1 MRKDWEVK
9 KLGDLSI
16 SLKNGLTIKQ
26 DKSGCGIPVTRIE
39 TLSNGI
45 FNRDKLGYANIYDK
59 EQYCDYILDDKDL
72 LISHI
77 NSKQYVGRTVLYRKA
92 ENESIIHGMNLLRLK
107 LNNDFTLPEFIVY
120 YFKSSYIKEQIRKYR
135 KDAVNQSSISIT
147 DINKIRLFVPPLQ
160 TQQQIVEELDCLT
173 SIIEKQKKQLEEL
186 DNLAQAIFYDMFGE
200 PMENE
205 KGWNIKKLEDIVHK
219 NCTLSYGIVQPME
232 DVVDGVPIVRPID
245 LIDTFVSDTS
255 LKRTR
260 KEISNKYKRTIL
272 TGHEILLCVRGTTG
286 IVSLVN
292 ESFAGYNVT
301 RGIVPILLSSLY
313 NRWFVYYQIKTS
325 SIQQK
330 ISELTYGIALRQ
342 INIKDLRALTLITPP
357 LSLQQQFASKIEAIE
372 KQKEL
377 IKKSIKETED
387 LFNSRM
393 DYYFN

>member
-9 KLGDLSI
+9 KLGDVCDI
-16 SLKNGLTIKQ
+16 QNG
-26 DKSGCGIPVTRIE
+26 
-39 TLSNGI
+39 
-45 FNRDKLGYANIYDK
+45 FA
-59 EQYCDYILDDKDL
+59 
-72 LISHI
+72 
-77 NSKQYVGRTVLYRKA
+77 
-92 ENESIIHGMNLLRLK
+92 
-107 LNNDFTLPEFIVY
+107 
-120 YFKSSYIKEQIRKYR
+120 FKSSLFKEQGLPILRISNIQNDTITLDNIVYFMISDYNINLDRFKVYPGDIVVALSGATTGKIGINR
-135 KDAVNQSSISIT
+135 TDLTFYLNQRVALCRETDAIIKGYLFHYLRTKTIELLSMAGGVAQPNLSTNQIQQLTIP
-147 DINKIRLFVPPLQ
+147 VPPLQ
-160 TQQQIVEELDCLT
+160 VQQQIVEELDCLT

-387 LFNSRM
+387 LLNSRM

>member
-1 MRKDWEVK
+1 MRKDC
-9 KLGDLSI
+9 KLKDICICRASNI
-16 SLKNGLTIKQ
+16 SLKDIM
-26 DKSGCGIPVTRIE
+26 DI
-39 TLSNGI
+39 NGI
-45 FNRDKLGYANIYDK
+45 YPLYGASGFIKTIDSYHMDIPYIGIVKDGSGIGRINKYPAYSSVLSTM
-59 EQYCDYILDDKDL
+59 QYVVPKDNCIIDYLYFL
-72 LISHI
+72 LI
-77 NSKQYVGRTVLYRKA
+77 
-92 ENESIIHGMNLLRLK
+92 K
-107 LNNDFTLPEFIVY
+107 LNLSDFARGAAIPHIYFADYSNIKIKLHTLG
-120 YFKSSYIKEQIRKYR
+120 KQI
-135 KDAVNQSSISIT
+135 
-147 DINKIRLFVPPLQ
+147 
-160 TQQQIVEELDCLT
+160 QIVEELNCLT

-205 KGWNIKKLEDIVHK
+205 KGWNIKKMEDIVHK

-245 LIDTFVSDTS
+245 LIDTFVSDAS

-377 IKKSIKETED
+377 IKKSIKETEG

>member
-9 KLGDLSI
+9 RLGDVCISIKDGSHNPPKEIDNSCYIMLSSQNIQDGYIDFNNSRFI
-16 SLKNGLTIKQ
+16 SEGDFHKEKKRVQIKKGDLLLTIVGTIGRTCVFDGSVDNIVFQRSVAILSPKQ
-26 DKSGCGIPVTRIE
+26 DIESFFLRYFIKSQ
-39 TLSNGI
+39 
-45 FNRDKLGYANIYDK
+45 KA
-59 EQYCDYILDDKDL
+59 L
-72 LISHI
+72 L
-77 NSKQYVGRTVLYRKA
+77 
-92 ENESIIHGMNLLRLK
+92 ENEAKGVAQKGIYLK
-107 LNNDFTLPEFIVY
+107 QLSDF
-120 YFKSSYIKEQIRKYR
+120 
-135 KDAVNQSSISIT
+135 
-147 DINKIRLFVPPLQ
+147 KIQVPPLQ

-245 LIDTFVSDTS
+245 LIDTFVSDTN

-377 IKKSIKETED
+377 IKKSIKETEG

>member
-9 KLGDLSI
+9 KLGDVCEIERGGSPRPI
-16 SLKNGLTIKQ
+16 SEYITNDINGINWIKIG
-26 DKSGCGIPVTRIE
+26 DASDNSKYISSTKEKIKPEGVKKSRMVYKGDFI
-39 TLSNGI
+39 LSNSMSFG
-45 FNRDKLGYANIYDK
+45 KP
-59 EQYCDYILDDKDL
+59 YILDID
-72 LISHI
+72 
-77 NSKQYVGRTVLYRKA
+77 GC
-92 ENESIIHGMNLLRLK
+92 IHDGWL
-107 LNNDFTLPEFIVY
+107 V
-120 YFKSSYIKEQIRKYR
+120 IR
-135 KDAVNQSSISIT
+135 
-147 DINKIRLFVPPLQ
+147 DINNLFDKSFLYYYLSSPQTYQEFKRMAVGGVVNNLNSNLVRSVCVPVPPLQ
-160 TQQQIVEELDCLT
+160 TQQQIVEELNCLT

-186 DNLAQAIFYDMFGE
+186 DNLAESIFYDMFGN
-200 PMENE
+200 PIVNE
-205 KGWNIKKLEDIVHK
+205 KGWNVKKLEDIVHK

-245 LIDTFVSDTS
+245 LIDTFVSDTN

-272 TGHEILLCVRGTTG
+272 TGYEILLCVRGTTG

-292 ESFAGYNVT
+292 ELFAGYNVT